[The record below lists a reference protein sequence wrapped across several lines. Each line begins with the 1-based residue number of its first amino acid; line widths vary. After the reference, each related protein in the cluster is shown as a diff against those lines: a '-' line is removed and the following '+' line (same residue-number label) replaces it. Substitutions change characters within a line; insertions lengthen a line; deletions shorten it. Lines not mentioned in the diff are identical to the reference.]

1 VTNKPLNQEK
11 IAVLYGG
18 TSAERDVSLRSGE
31 AVARGLEKAGFTV
44 ELIDPKTTNLNALK
58 ERNID
63 RVFIAL
69 HGRGGEDGI
78 MQGALE
84 VLGVPYT
91 GSDVLGSALSMD
103 KVRSKLVFQAL
114 GVPTAPF
121 RVVHKREHVT
131 DSETE
136 ILNSLGGK
144 AMVKPSSEGSS
155 IGMSIVNS
163 AKELSE
169 ALVEAFKFDEH
180 VLVEAWINGPE
191 YTVAILGDDAL
202 PAIHMETPREFYDY
216 QAKYQSTNT
225 QYHCPCG
232 LAPEQEEELKSISIK
247 AFKATGA
254 KGWGRVDVMQDEQ
267 GQWQVLEVNTSPGM
281 TETSLV
287 PKAASVF
294 GLDFPSLV
302 TRILQLSKDT

>member
-1 VTNKPLNQEK
+1 MTNKPLIQEK

-18 TSAERDVSLRSGE
+18 TSAEREVSLRSGE
-31 AVARGLEKAGFTV
+31 AVARGLEQAGFNV
-44 ELIDPKTTNLNALK
+44 ELIDPKDTNLNELK
-58 ERNID
+58 TRGIE

-84 VLGVPYT
+84 VLGLPYT

-103 KVRSKLVFQAL
+103 KVRSKLVFQAM

-121 RVVHKREHVT
+121 KVVHKREHNT
-131 DSETE
+131 HDEAD
-136 ILNSLGGK
+136 ILSALGGK
-144 AMVKPSSEGSS
+144 AMVKPSNEGSS
-155 IGMSIVNS
+155 IGMSIVNN
-163 AKELSE
+163 AQQLAE
-169 ALVEAFKFDEH
+169 ALTEAFKYDEH

-191 YTVAILGDDAL
+191 YTVAILGEQAL
-202 PAIHMETPREFYDY
+202 PAIHMETPRDFYDY

-232 LAPEQEEELKSISIK
+232 LSPEHEEALKAVALK

-254 KGWGRVDVMQDEQ
+254 KGWGRVDVMQNEQ
-267 GQWQVLEVNTSPGM
+267 GQWQVLEVNTTPGM

-287 PKAASVF
+287 PKSAAVS
-294 GLDFPSLV
+294 GLDFPNLV
-302 TRILQLSKDT
+302 TRILDLSREG